1 MFLKTV
7 FHETLL
13 AMPVSP
19 FLMKEP
25 NFADAVMHLRKTP
38 ADETN
43 AKKYVSLKHRF
54 LKSTETITCICVMR
68 HCINFF
74 FKFS

>member
-1 MFLKTV
+1 MKPSWHCRFL
-7 FHETLL
+7 F
-13 AMPVSP
+13 

-43 AKKYVSLKHRF
+43 AKKYVSL
-54 LKSTETITCICVMR
+54 LITD
-68 HCINFF
+68 
-74 FKFS
+74 FKNLQKQLPASV

>member
-1 MFLKTV
+1 MKPSWHCRFL
-7 FHETLL
+7 F
-13 AMPVSP
+13 

-43 AKKYVSLKHRF
+43 AKKYVSL
-54 LKSTETITCICVMR
+54 LITD
-68 HCINFF
+68 
-74 FKFS
+74 FKNLPKQLPASV